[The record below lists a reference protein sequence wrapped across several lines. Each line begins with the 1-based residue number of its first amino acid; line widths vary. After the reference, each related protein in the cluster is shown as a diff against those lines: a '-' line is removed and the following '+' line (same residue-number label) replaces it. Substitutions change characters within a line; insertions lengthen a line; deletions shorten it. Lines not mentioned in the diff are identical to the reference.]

1 MFNTLLEALSND
13 QDLADIAPNLRPQ
26 AMQSLYISKGC
37 DYVSFLQA
45 LVRLASCQHFP
56 VCLLYCWW
64 NRSTRQHW
72 RFFLDTQSPSMLSF
86 LCLVECAYFRKHSSA
101 FELHTPEALF
111 HSTEGNSMTERHE
124 KWLTSIRRTVWQRAD
139 SKGHNVP
146 STETLML
153 HWRRS
158 VWITAMWHLST
169 VNERELP
176 CKLNDT
182 DTSYRA
188 CY

>member
-1 MFNTLLEALSND
+1 
-13 QDLADIAPNLRPQ
+13 
-26 AMQSLYISKGC
+26 
-37 DYVSFLQA
+37 
-45 LVRLASCQHFP
+45 
-56 VCLLYCWW
+56 
-64 NRSTRQHW
+64 
-72 RFFLDTQSPSMLSF
+72 
-86 LCLVECAYFRKHSSA
+86 
-101 FELHTPEALF
+101 
-111 HSTEGNSMTERHE
+111 MTEHHE
-124 KWLTSIRRTVWQRAD
+124 KWLTSIRTVWQRAD

>member
-1 MFNTLLEALSND
+1 
-13 QDLADIAPNLRPQ
+13 
-26 AMQSLYISKGC
+26 
-37 DYVSFLQA
+37 
-45 LVRLASCQHFP
+45 
-56 VCLLYCWW
+56 
-64 NRSTRQHW
+64 
-72 RFFLDTQSPSMLSF
+72 MLSF
-86 LCLVECAYFRKHSSA
+86 LRLVECAYLRKHSSA

-111 HSTEGNSMTERHE
+111 HSTEGNSMTEHHE

-153 HWRRS
+153 
-158 VWITAMWHLST
+158 ITALWHLST